1 MKPGGFERDRIGRET
16 RPEHTTNGPGEEKW
30 PDRTPIYARAR
41 AGL

>member
-16 RPEHTTNGPGEEKW
+16 RPEHTTNGPGKRNG
-30 PDRTPIYARAR
+30 RTEHRIYARAR